1 MASQTGLGACCISG
15 SVHSGT
21 PSGREDTIGG
31 IPTYVA
37 EPSDGSTSKTVV
49 FLTDIFG
56 WKFQNVRLLA
66 DNYAKAG
73 FYVYIP
79 DLFEGDS
86 LPIEFLQSVEPSLK
100 AKEQEGLLDKAK
112 ETVDVMA
119 TLGPWLVRHREAVAE
134 PLISGFINTVK
145 SIPGTNKVMTLPGTI
160 QSFTHAD
167 IQQVGAIG
175 FCWGGRYAILQAHAR
190 AQGQVGGVD
199 AAFAAHPSLLAIPA
213 DIEPVARPT
222 SLAVGDK
229 DSMLDMKSVDQIREA
244 LEKTG
249 VPTEV
254 KVYEDQI
261 HGFALRSDWSSD
273 KDKKAMDETEK
284 QGIEWFKK
292 YLS

>member
-1 MASQTGLGACCISG
+1 MASQSGLGACCISG

-100 AKEQEGLLDKAK
+100 AKEEEGLLDKAK

-145 SIPGTNKVMTLPGTI
+145 SIPGTNKVMNLP
-160 QSFTHAD
+160 
-167 IQQVGAIG
+167 
-175 FCWGGRYAILQAHAR
+175 
-190 AQGQVGGVD
+190 
-199 AAFAAHPSLLAIPA
+199 P
-213 DIEPVARPT
+213 
-222 SLAVGDK
+222 
-229 DSMLDMKSVDQIREA
+229 
-244 LEKTG
+244 
-249 VPTEV
+249 
-254 KVYEDQI
+254 
-261 HGFALRSDWSSD
+261 
-273 KDKKAMDETEK
+273 
-284 QGIEWFKK
+284 
-292 YLS
+292 

>member
-1 MASQTGLGACCISG
+1 MASQTGLSACCISG

-31 IPTYVA
+31 LPTYIS

-49 FLTDIFG
+49 FVTDIFG

-79 DLFEGDS
+79 DLHEGDS

-100 AKEQEGLLDKAK
+100 SKEQEGLLDKAK
-112 ETVDVMA
+112 ETVDIMA
-119 TLGPWLVRHREAVAE
+119 TLGPWLIKHREAVAE
-134 PLISGFINTVK
+134 PLLSGFINTVK
-145 SIPGTNKVMTLPGTI
+145 MIPGTNK
-160 QSFTHAD
+160 
-167 IQQVGAIG
+167 VGAIG

-190 AQGQVGGVD
+190 TQGQIGGVD

-213 DIEPVARPT
+213 DLEPVSKPT

-229 DSMLDMKSVDQIREA
+229 DSLLDMKSVEQIREA
-244 LEKTG
+244 LGKTG

-273 KDKKAMDETEK
+273 KDKKAMDDTEK